1 LFFSLLKLLPQ
12 KLRLLLFVSHWL
24 PFNESLAFW
33 KIAHK
38 IAWLKL
44 HPFPHWKST
53 IVILQMFIHGI
64 WMPFNAW
71 NTIYKWYFLDELY
84 YILRFIR
91 STSIPLCWLQIH
103 ITLKNGY
110 KTNTKFEVKA
120 IQFAP
125 NMSKK

>member
-1 LFFSLLKLLPQ
+1 MNF
-12 KLRLLLFVSHWL
+12 
-24 PFNESLAFW
+24 
-33 KIAHK
+33 
-38 IAWLKL
+38 
-44 HPFPHWKST
+44 
-53 IVILQMFIHGI
+53 
-64 WMPFNAW
+64 
-71 NTIYKWYFLDELY
+71 Y

-110 KTNTKFEVKA
+110 KTNMKFEVKA